1 MPVLAAFIGNIATF
15 FVSIFA
21 RFLSYK
27 VALRLGAYAAWLAVM
42 SAFVTSVLVCMG
54 TLSQGVAAAYAA
66 LGAPSASNWVGYGAM
81 GIGMVIPSSA
91 PSIIGC
97 VASVWIATQVVIIQR
112 RGIENF
118 GK

>member
-1 MPVLAAFIGNIATF
+1 MPILAAFIGNIATF
-15 FVSIFA
+15 FLSVFS
-21 RFLSYK
+21 RFVTYK
-27 VALRLGAYAAWLAVM
+27 VALRLSAYAAWLAVM
-42 SAFVTSVLVCMG
+42 SAFVTSVLICMG
-54 TLSQGVAAAYAA
+54 TLSQGVVSAYSA
-66 LGAPSASNWVGYGAM
+66 LGAPSASNWIGYAAM